1 VAVETDE
8 DDRPDGRRHPSD
20 QTSASVAF
28 LHLLVAAVRASGRGV
43 RRLRRWNRRG
53 GAGRSGLA
61 GLVELHALQAAGDAV
76 VAVALAGTIFF
87 GASTSEARGRVAL
100 YLLIT
105 MAPFA
110 IVAPLLGPLLDRF
123 AHGRR
128 FALAF
133 TMATRAVLAVAL
145 GHALGGGID
154 QLALFPAALGV
165 LVAGKAYSICRSSAV
180 PRLLPE
186 GMTLVQANSRLTV
199 AAVVSPAIA
208 GSIAIGLTKLFGHQA
223 SLRFGAALY
232 LIAAVLSARLPR
244 TADGGRATR
253 AAEHSAGRGLLR
265 LSNVHPEVGSALRAT
280 AAMRWL
286 AGFLLLYGA
295 FVLRHHRLSG
305 LSHNLSL
312 AVLAVGIGVGN
323 LLGTTVGARIAGRPT
338 KQLAPPL
345 LVTTLVVTLFAAL
358 DFGLVSVTV
367 LAVASSAT
375 VAMAKLGLDATIQQ
389 RVDDDVRTSTFAR
402 SEAALQLA
410 WVAGGAVGI
419 VLPTEPI
426 IGFLMASLVMAAAV
440 ANAYGVKLAPL
451 MRTPLA
457 KIGVRAQAR

>member
-8 DDRPDGRRHPSD
+8 RERPGGRPRDRRSPPDDAG
-20 QTSASVAF
+20 AAVAF
-28 LHLLVAAVRASGRGV
+28 LHFLVEVVRASARGV
-43 RRLRRWNRRG
+43 RRLRNWNRRG

-100 YLLIT
+100 YLLVT

-110 IVAPLLGPLLDRF
+110 VVAPLLGPLLDRF

-128 FALAF
+128 FALAL
-133 TMATRAVLAVAL
+133 TMVARAVLAVAL

-154 QLALFPAALGV
+154 ELALFPAALGV
-165 LVAGKAYSICRSSAV
+165 LVAGKAYSVCRSSAV
-180 PRLLPE
+180 PRLLPD
-186 GMTLVQANSRLTV
+186 GMTLVQANSRLTL
-199 AAVVSPAIA
+199 AAVLSPAIA
-208 GSIAIGLTKLFGHQA
+208 GSIAIGLTKAFGHQT

-232 LIAAVLSARLPR
+232 VVAAVLAARLPR
-244 TADGGRATR
+244 TADGGRATQ
-253 AAEHSAGRGLLR
+253 AVEHSAGRGLLR
-265 LSNVHPEVGSALRAT
+265 LSNVHAEVGTALRAT
-280 AAMRWL
+280 AALRWL
-286 AGFLLLYGA
+286 SGFLLLYGA

-345 LVTTLVVTLFAAL
+345 LVSSLVVTLFAAL
-358 DFGLVSVTV
+358 DFGLLSVTV
-367 LAVASSAT
+367 LAVVSSAT

-389 RVDDDVRTSTFAR
+389 RVNDDVRTSTFAR
-402 SEAALQLA
+402 SETALQLA
-410 WVAGGAVGI
+410 WVAGGAIGI

-426 IGFLMASLVMAAAV
+426 VGFLMASLVMAAAV
-440 ANAYGVKLAPL
+440 ANTYGVKLKPL
-451 MRTPLA
+451 VRTV
-457 KIGVRAQAR
+457 VRARAR

>member
-1 VAVETDE
+1 MAVETDE
-8 DDRPDGRRHPSD
+8 RDRPAEPGAGR
-20 QTSASVAF
+20 AF
-28 LHLLVAAVRASGRGV
+28 LHFLVAVVRGIATGF

-53 GAGRSGLA
+53 GAGGSGLA

-87 GASTSEARGRVAL
+87 GATTSEARGRVAL
-100 YLLIT
+100 YLLVT

-110 IVAPLLGPLLDRF
+110 VVAPLIGPLLDRF

-128 FALAF
+128 FALAL
-133 TMATRAVLAVAL
+133 TMLARAVLAVGL

-154 QLALFPAALGV
+154 ELALFPAALGV

-180 PRLLPE
+180 PRLLPD

-208 GSIAIGLTKLFGHQA
+208 GSIAIGLTKAFGHQV
-223 SLRFGAALY
+223 SLRFAAVLY
-232 LIAAVLSARLPR
+232 VVAAVLSARLPR

-253 AAEHSAGRGLLR
+253 ASEHSAGRGLLR
-265 LSNVHPEVGSALRAT
+265 LSNVHSDVGVALRAT
-280 AAMRWL
+280 AALRWL
-286 AGFLLLYGA
+286 SGFLLLYGA

-323 LLGTTVGARIAGRPT
+323 LLGTTVGARVAGRPT

-345 LVTTLVVTLFAAL
+345 LVSSLVVTLFAAI

-367 LAVASSAT
+367 LAVVSSAT
-375 VAMAKLGLDATIQQ
+375 VAMAKLGLDGTIQE
-389 RVDDDVRTSTFAR
+389 RVGDDVRTSTFAR
-402 SEAALQLA
+402 SETALQLA

-426 IGFLMASLVMAAAV
+426 VGFLMASLVMAAAV
-440 ANAYGVKLAPL
+440 ANSYGVQVVRL
-451 MRTPLA
+451 
-457 KIGVRAQAR
+457 VRARAR

>member
-8 DDRPDGRRHPSD
+8 RDRPDGRRQPLDEPS
-20 QTSASVAF
+20 AGRAL
-28 LHLLVAAVRASGRGV
+28 LHVLVALIRGSARGV
-43 RRLRRWNRRG
+43 RRLRTWNRRG

-110 IVAPLLGPLLDRF
+110 VVAPLLGPLLDRF

-128 FALAF
+128 FALAL
-133 TMATRAVLAVAL
+133 TMVARAVLAVTL

-154 QLALFPAALGV
+154 ELALFPAALGV
-165 LVAGKAYSICRSSAV
+165 LVAGKAYSVCRSSAV
-180 PRLLPE
+180 PRLLPQ

-208 GSIAIGLTKLFGHQA
+208 GSVAIGLTKLFGHQN

-232 LIAAVLSARLPR
+232 VIAAVLSARLPR

-253 AAEHSAGRGLLR
+253 AAEHAAGRGLLR
-265 LSNVHPEVGSALRAT
+265 LSNVHAEVGSALRAT

-312 AVLAVGIGVGN
+312 AVLAAGIGVGN

-345 LVTTLVVTLFAAL
+345 LMSSLVVTLFAAL
-358 DFGLVSVTV
+358 DFGLVSLTV
-367 LAVASSAT
+367 LAVVSSAT
-375 VAMAKLGLDATIQQ
+375 VAMAKLGLDAAIQQ

-402 SEAALQLA
+402 SETALQLA
-410 WVAGGAVGI
+410 WVAGGAIGI

-440 ANAYGVKLAPL
+440 ANAYGV
-451 MRTPLA
+451 TPLA
-457 KIGVRAQAR
+457 KTGVRARAR

>member
-1 VAVETDE
+1 MAAETDE
-8 DDRPDGRRHPSD
+8 RDRPGRRAKDGLRSPD
-20 QTSASVAF
+20 DAGAGLAF
-28 LHLLVAAVRASGRGV
+28 LQFLVATVRAFANAV
-43 RRLRRWNRRG
+43 RRLRNWNRRG
-53 GAGRSGLA
+53 GADRSGLA
-61 GLVELHALQAAGDAV
+61 SLVELHALQAAGDGV
-76 VAVALAGTIFF
+76 IAVALAGTIFF

-100 YLLIT
+100 YLLVT

-110 IVAPLLGPLLDRF
+110 IVAPFLGPLLDRF

-128 FALAF
+128 FALVL
-133 TMATRAVLAVAL
+133 TMVARAVLAVGL

-154 QLALFPAALGV
+154 ELALFPAALGV

-180 PRLLPE
+180 PRLLPD

-208 GSIAIGLTKLFGHQA
+208 GSIAIGLTKAFGHQT
-223 SLRFGAALY
+223 SLRFGAVLY
-232 LIAAVLSARLPR
+232 VVAAVLSARLPR

-253 AAEHSAGRGLLR
+253 AAEHAAGRGLLR
-265 LSNVHPEVGSALRAT
+265 LSNVHSEVGTALRAT
-280 AAMRWL
+280 AALRWL

-345 LVTTLVVTLFAAL
+345 LMTSLVVTLFAAI

-367 LAVASSAT
+367 LAVVSSAT

-389 RVDDDVRTSTFAR
+389 RVGDDVRTSTFAR

-426 IGFLMASLVMAAAV
+426 VGFLMASLVMAAAV
-440 ANAYGVKLAPL
+440 ANAYGVHLVGL
-451 MRTPLA
+451 
-457 KIGVRAQAR
+457 VRARAR

>member
-1 VAVETDE
+1 VAVGTDE
-8 DDRPDGRRHPSD
+8 RDRPDGRRYPPD
-20 QTSASVAF
+20 QTGAGRAF
-28 LHLLVAAVRASGRGV
+28 VHILVAVVRGAAHGV

-61 GLVELHALQAAGDAV
+61 GLVELHALQAGGDAP

-100 YLLIT
+100 YLLVT

-110 IVAPLLGPLLDRF
+110 VVAPLLGPLLDRF

-128 FALAF
+128 FALVV
-133 TMATRAVLAVAL
+133 TMIARAILAVAL

-154 QLALFPAALGV
+154 EFALFPAALGV
-165 LVAGKAYSICRSSAV
+165 LIAGKAYSICRSSAV
-180 PRLLPE
+180 PRLLPD

-199 AAVVSPAIA
+199 AAVLSPAVAGLIA
-208 GSIAIGLTKLFGHQA
+208 VGLTKVFGHQT
-223 SLRFGAALY
+223 SLRFGAVLY
-232 LIAAVLSARLPR
+232 VLAAVLSARLPR
-244 TADGGRATR
+244 TADGGRATT
-253 AAEHSAGRGLLR
+253 AAEHAAGRGLLR
-265 LSNVHPEVGSALRAT
+265 LTNVHADVGNALRAT
-280 AAMRWL
+280 AALRWL
-286 AGFLLLYGA
+286 SGFLLLYGA

-312 AVLAVGIGVGN
+312 AVLAIGIGVGN

-338 KQLAPPL
+338 KLLAPPL
-345 LVTTLVVTLFAAL
+345 LMSSLVVTLFAAL

-367 LAVASSAT
+367 LALASAAT
-375 VAMAKLGLDATIQQ
+375 AAMAKLGLDGTIQQ

-402 SEAALQLA
+402 SEATLQLA

-419 VLPTEPI
+419 VLPTDPI
-426 IGFLMASLVMAAAV
+426 IGFLVASLVMAAAV
-440 ANAYGVKLAPL
+440 ANTYGIKL
-451 MRTPLA
+451 TPLLRTL
-457 KIGVRAQAR
+457 VRARAR